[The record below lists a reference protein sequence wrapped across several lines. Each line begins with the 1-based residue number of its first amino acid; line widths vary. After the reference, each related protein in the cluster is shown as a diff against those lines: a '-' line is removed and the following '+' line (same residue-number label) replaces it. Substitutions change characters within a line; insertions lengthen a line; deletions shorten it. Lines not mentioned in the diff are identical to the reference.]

1 MADDFDTAV
10 FQKVPLKPSEPLPPD
25 TSIGGISVRGWLV
38 VILTSTVCA
47 ISTYNQIMKPSTT
60 IIEEPLYSGFMIA
73 LGYYFGQ
80 KK

>member
-1 MADDFDTAV
+1 MNDDSDTAV
-10 FQKVPLKPSEPLPPD
+10 FTKVATKSELPSD

-38 VILTSTVCA
+38 VILTSTVCL
-47 ISTYNQIMKPSTT
+47 ISIYNQIMKPSTT